1 MNVSRTH
8 TYEHDSYKKA
18 LFFLDFVN
26 SKLNQF
32 QINTSMRQSDMTNN
46 KRITA
51 KNIGF
56 YANR

>member
-1 MNVSRTH
+1 MCHVLNH
-8 TYEHDSYKKA
+8 EHESYKKA
-18 LFFLDFVN
+18 QFFFDFVN

-46 KRITA
+46 KIITA